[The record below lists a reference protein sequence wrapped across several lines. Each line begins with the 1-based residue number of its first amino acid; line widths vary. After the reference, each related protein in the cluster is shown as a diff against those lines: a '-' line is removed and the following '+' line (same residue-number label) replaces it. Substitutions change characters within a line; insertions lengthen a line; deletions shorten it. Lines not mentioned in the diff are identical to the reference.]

1 MRTTRV
7 QSPTIGHRIT
17 NTTHLST
24 KPTKPDVRQVEEVRD
39 EGKLLCSVFGGPPL
53 EENSGQALRKAK
65 SAEKSA
71 YS

>member
-1 MRTTRV
+1 MRTTRG
-7 QSPTIGHRIT
+7 QSPSIGHRIA

-65 SAEKSA
+65 SAETSA
-71 YS
+71 HL